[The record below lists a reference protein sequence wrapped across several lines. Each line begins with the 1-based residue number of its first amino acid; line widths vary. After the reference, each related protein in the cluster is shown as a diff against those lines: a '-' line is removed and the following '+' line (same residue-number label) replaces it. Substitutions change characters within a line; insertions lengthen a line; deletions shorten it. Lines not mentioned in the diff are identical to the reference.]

1 MKPDSERSTPSAGGR
16 DGWKRG
22 KRGQHLSHSLQ
33 TGGIFQ
39 TSGEATGRGLE
50 VEKAVKAKA
59 GGYTDAWMA
68 LGNCYCPGVT
78 EASGRDERGMWKRS
92 QSASNFVPRK
102 LNLILRLRV
111 PVGWGQGR
119 DCCFQKNIL
128 EGQSEAWRWRPWR
141 QGGHLRGWLQEHWS
155 RGGPGG

>member
-1 MKPDSERSTPSAGGR
+1 MLGEGVAGNVERGDSISATACKQAGSS
-16 DGWKRG
+16 KRVAG
-22 KRGQHLSHSLQ
+22 
-33 TGGIFQ
+33 
-39 TSGEATGRGLE
+39 GEATGRGLE

-92 QSASNFVPRK
+92 QRASNFVPRK

-128 EGQSEAWRWRPWR
+128 EGQSEA
-141 QGGHLRGWLQEHWS
+141 
-155 RGGPGG
+155 